1 MSSALRIA
9 LTLTDG
15 LFIAYWTLAVL
26 SVLGWVT
33 IPDAWLYAEA
43 NNPRVVAWNW
53 SFFPLDIA
61 FSVTGILAI
70 RYAGLQHSAWRPWA
84 LISLVLTMVAG
95 TMAVGYW
102 TLLQEFDWLWF
113 LPNLAL
119 MLWPLAFLPQLI
131 SDMTNT
137 SDATIDSGQP

>member
-1 MSSALRIA
+1 M
-9 LTLTDG
+9 
-15 LFIAYWTLAVL
+15 
-26 SVLGWVT
+26 T
-33 IPDAWLYAEA
+33 ISDAGLYAEA
-43 NNPRVVAWNW
+43 DNPRVVAWNW

-95 TMAVGYW
+95 TMAVGCW

-137 SDATIDSGQP
+137 SDATIDSRQP